1 MKYLLKAVDTY
12 RLETLE
18 EVDRLH
24 HKLLDDERFELVAF
38 TYKHKTTKDDDYFVA
53 AATKVFSEEKVPPE
67 IMYDADYEEM

>member
-12 RLETLE
+12 RVESLD

-24 HKLLDDERFELVAF
+24 HELLDDGRFELIAF

-53 AATKVFSEEKVPPE
+53 AATKVFADEKMPE
-67 IMYDADYEEM
+67 AQFDVNYEEM